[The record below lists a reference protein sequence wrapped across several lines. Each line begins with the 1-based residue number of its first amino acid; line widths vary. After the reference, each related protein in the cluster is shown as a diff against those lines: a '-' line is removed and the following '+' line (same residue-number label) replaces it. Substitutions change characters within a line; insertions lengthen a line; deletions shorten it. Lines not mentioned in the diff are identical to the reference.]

1 MRSKAQIPSQ
11 CDSRK
16 TRRGRITKLTSVYG
30 DTLTCSKFG
39 NLTGTYP
46 GIQAAFY
53 EPGGEPQIPRP
64 S

>member
-1 MRSKAQIPSQ
+1 M
-11 CDSRK
+11 
-16 TRRGRITKLTSVYG
+16 TSVYG

-53 EPGGEPQIPRP
+53 EPGEQHNPAPVKSNTPSQANIGIAFHQI
-64 S
+64 

>member
-1 MRSKAQIPSQ
+1 MINLGTLTGL
-11 CDSRK
+11 DSDLMA
-16 TRRGRITKLTSVYG
+16 RITNLTSVHG
-30 DTLTCSKFG
+30 ETRTCSKFG

-53 EPGGEPQIPRP
+53 EPGGTALSRP